1 MNKQILYA
9 ADNYPIRGEDS
20 GLSIF
25 TAIFLGLVQGIT
37 EFLPVSSSGHLAVLQ
52 NIFKMQTAEQGH
64 MFFDVLLHLGTVAAV
79 IVAYW
84 KDIRYIVSDS
94 VALVREARTA
104 PPQQRTEHPG
114 GRFLLMLF
122 FGTLPLFLILPFHSR
137 LEQLYYNTRFIGI
150 AFILTG
156 CILFMSDK
164 MPPGRRNE
172 RTMRVLDAVLIGL
185 AQAVATIP
193 GISRSGST
201 ITAGIA
207 TGQSRPYAA
216 KFSLLLS
223 VPAVLG
229 ANLLSLIDA
238 LQGYVDWSNLPA
250 YLIGTLVAFVVGYFS
265 IQLLRRMLNSGRF
278 GKFSYY
284 LWGVGLFALIAS
296 LF

>member
-1 MNKQILYA
+1 MSFI
-9 ADNYPIRGEDS
+9 
-20 GLSIF
+20 
-25 TAIFLGLVQGIT
+25 TAVFLGLVQGVT
-37 EFLPVSSSGHLAVLQ
+37 EFRPVSSSGHLAVLQ
-52 NIFKMQTAEQGH
+52 NIFHLQTAEQGH
-64 MFFDVLLHLGTVAAV
+64 LFFDVLLHLGTVAAV
-79 IVAYW
+79 VTSYW
-84 KDIRYIVSDS
+84 KDIRYIVADT
-94 VALVREARTA
+94 AAFVREARTA

-172 RTMRVLDAVLIGL
+172 RTMHVTDAILIGL
-185 AQAVATIP
+185 AQAIATIP

-201 ITAGIA
+201 ITAGLA

-216 KFSLLLS
+216 KYSLLLS

-238 LQGYVDWSNLPA
+238 LRGNVDWSNLPA
-250 YLIGTLVAFVVGYFS
+250 YLCGTLAAFVSGYFC
-265 IQLLRRMLNSGRF
+265 IQLLRRLLNTGRF